1 MSFLVHDM
9 VGWAPSIESILV
21 SARSMNSAGHLE
33 GTSAQQG
40 LVAGSGMSVHSTT
53 IGEDQLIALSQR
65 APSEGQSI
73 CLSVPPSLFLFSSLW
88 GLEQHYFIIMFYF
101 QAYLIL
107 SYRIVS
113 CTQVVNI

>member
-9 VGWAPSIESILV
+9 VGWGPSIESILV

-40 LVAGSGMSVHSTT
+40 LVAGSGMSAHSTT

-65 APSEGQSI
+65 APSEGQSVCQSS
-73 CLSVPPSLFLFSSLW
+73 CLSVPPYLSLPITSSLCFTTN
-88 GLEQHYFIIMFYF
+88 Y
-101 QAYLIL
+101 IL
-107 SYRIVS
+107 SYRIVHTS
-113 CTQVVNI
+113 DEN